1 MSKQAATLLVGLL
14 ALAEGRSD
22 EFNMLREADRED
34 VFDEVHPELLDR
46 IAHRLYAEDEE
57 HLSAYERLL
66 KDDKRKKMDYLNGIR
81 PDLHAKALEQEAE
94 RQQKE
99 HVPATHHEGMD
110 HVQDARAHRRN
121 QIDDNPAGIEKY
133 GDDVHRQHHRS
144 HYANNEDENL
154 MQETTRTPREEA
166 SSSPRREPEG
176 KAVEPKHITDREKEL
191 QFQEE
196 LIH

>member
-110 HVQDARAHRRN
+110 HHT
-121 QIDDNPAGIEKY
+121 IDDIPKSDPTKESIRDQVMRESQR
-133 GDDVHRQHHRS
+133 RQ
-144 HYANNEDENL
+144 NDL
-154 MQETTRTPREEA
+154 MEAKKEREEH
-166 SSSPRREPEG
+166 E
-176 KAVEPKHITDREKEL
+176 KADAAR
-191 QFQEE
+191 
-196 LIH
+196 